1 MAALALSG
9 LVAALVRQSRDQQT
23 IATDRVVFASVGGA
37 ALAAGLIARQWQ
49 AIRRQLA
56 SERRLTE
63 GERARRLLAE
73 EKTRIAR
80 ELHDVIAHSMSI
92 ISIQATSAPVRH
104 PGTSGELQRE
114 FEEIASSSRRAL
126 TEMRSL
132 LGILRDPDAPASRT
146 PAPRL
151 AGITELVQQSRRSGL
166 SVRLVG
172 AELLI
177 DDDRDEAV
185 GVAGFRIVQEAL
197 SNVIRHAPG
206 AEAEV
211 RITRGADL
219 QIVVAN
225 TAPSLTLSAQRVE
238 EGGGGQG
245 AGLLGMRE
253 RAAAAGGTVVW
264 GPDASGGYEVRLA
277 LPLTP
282 PPSELEE
289 AST

>member
-1 MAALALSG
+1 M
-9 LVAALVRQSRDQQT
+9 
-23 IATDRVVFASVGGA
+23 
-37 ALAAGLIARQWQ
+37 
-49 AIRRQLA
+49 
-56 SERRLTE
+56 
-63 GERARRLLAE
+63 
-73 EKTRIAR
+73 
-80 ELHDVIAHSMSI
+80 H
-92 ISIQATSAPVRH
+92 
-104 PGTSGELQRE
+104 
-114 FEEIASSSRRAL
+114 
-126 TEMRSL
+126 SL

-151 AGITELVQQSRRSGL
+151 AGIAELVQQSRRSGL
-166 SVRLVG
+166 SVCLVG

>member
-1 MAALALSG
+1 M
-9 LVAALVRQSRDQQT
+9 VAPA
-23 IATDRVVFASVGGA
+23 FA
-37 ALAAGLIARQWQ
+37 
-49 AIRRQLA
+49 
-56 SERRLTE
+56 
-63 GERARRLLAE
+63 ERAE
-73 EKTRIAR
+73 
-80 ELHDVIAHSMSI
+80 
-92 ISIQATSAPVRH
+92 
-104 PGTSGELQRE
+104 G
-114 FEEIASSSRRAL
+114 ASSSRRAL

-132 LGILRDPDAPASRT
+132 LGILRDPDAPAPRT

-225 TAPSLTLSAQRVE
+225 TAPSLPLSAQRVE

-264 GPDASGGYEVRLA
+264 GPDASGGCEVRLA
-277 LPLTP
+277 LPLTHAHVSASRSMLDWIEAGRRP
-282 PPSELEE
+282 LVADSRYAAEMEALRPGLMTRYAADALPDLLADAWRRPARTWLPDGADLRPSLDD
-289 AST
+289 AAAQYVRWWRTMDAG